1 MKIAGFVT
9 SAVNQE
15 LYEIFSN
22 PYHPT
27 LDGVIAVG
35 GRLQVDILKH
45 AYAHGVFPWPHEG
58 YPLLWFAPDERG
70 VLFFDELHLPRSFK
84 KWLKK
89 NKPIYQIKMNHQFA
103 EVIHQCRLQK
113 RQGQKGSWITPQIEK
128 AYVALHQ
135 AGGALSCEVYENEV
149 LVGGIYG
156 VLSAR
161 YFSCESMFHLR
172 DNVSKLALYEMILF
186 LQKQGFS
193 WMDIQMVTDVS
204 GQFGGK
210 LISKKKFLQMIGF

>member
-1 MKIAGFVT
+1 MKIAEFVM

-15 LYEIFSN
+15 LFAIFSN
-22 PYHPT
+22 PHHPT

-35 GRLQVDILKH
+35 GRLKVDILQH

-70 VLFFDELHLPRSFK
+70 VLFFNELHLPRSFQ

-89 NKPIYQIKMNHQFA
+89 NKTTYQIKINHQFS
-103 EVIHQCRLQK
+103 EVVRQCRLQK

-128 AYVALHQ
+128 AYTALHQ
-135 AGGALSCEVYENEV
+135 EKGAMSLEVYENEI

-156 VLSAR
+156 VLSAK

-172 DNVSKLALYEMILF
+172 DNVSKLALYELILF
-186 LQKQGFS
+186 LQKQGFA
-193 WMDIQMVTDVS
+193 WVDIQMVTDVS
-204 GQFGGK
+204 GQFGGR
-210 LISKKKFLQMIGF
+210 LIAKKKFLEMIGF

>member
-1 MKIAGFVT
+1 MKTVGFVT

-15 LYEIFSN
+15 LYEIFAN

-35 GRLQVDILKH
+35 GRLQVDILQY

-89 NKPIYQIKMNHQFA
+89 NKAAYQIKMNHQFS
-103 EVIHQCRLQK
+103 EVIRQCRVQK

-128 AYVALHQ
+128 AYTALHE
-135 AGGALSCEVYENEV
+135 AGGAMSLEIYENEV

-156 VLSAR
+156 VLSPR

-186 LQKQGFS
+186 LQQKGFT
-193 WMDIQMVTDVS
+193 WMDIQMVTEVS

-210 LISKKKFLQMIGF
+210 LISKKKFLQMIGY